1 MVFTKVPAPL
11 GRGGPSLDTTLMPK
25 AALPGGS
32 LTGQLQLLGG
42 NADCDIDR
50 LTLELVAQVGAAPGA
65 GGSASEAV
73 CARFTLPGS
82 FRLGRREQR
91 SLLFDVRLPWETPVT
106 ELSGAALD
114 VTLDVRAELTA
125 TGTRGRSDL
134 VPLRVAPLPVQ
145 DSLLAALDR
154 LGFGF
159 RSARLEHG
167 LIHGTSQRLPLY
179 QVFGLAPAPRH
190 AAVMREL
197 QVTFLANPGGVEVI
211 LEADK
216 PDGLFAH
223 GHGLLNRH
231 LVSHGDADRRD
242 WDATA
247 EVWVRQMVA
256 SHGHHSLPAPS
267 GPGAARRR
275 ARPGR
280 RGAEPTPS
288 TATATDHGPGPVPPA
303 DEGAGDPVRGVAGG
317 AQAPAGE
324 PAADV
329 PYDGSPAERGAVT
342 AAPGEGAGQA

>member
-32 LTGQLQLLGG
+32 LTGQLRLLGG

-65 GGSASEAV
+65 GGPASEAV

-82 FRLGRREQR
+82 FRLGRHEQR

-134 VPLRVAPLPVQ
+134 VPLRVAPLSVQ

-179 QVFGLAPAPRH
+179 QVIGLAPAPRY

-216 PDGLFAH
+216 PGGLFAH

-256 SHGHHSLPAPS
+256 SHGHHSLPVPS
-267 GPGAARRR
+267 GPGTTRRR

-280 RGAEPTPS
+280 QGAGPAPS
-288 TATATDHGPGPVPPA
+288 TGNGPGPVPPTDA
-303 DEGAGDPVRGVAGG
+303 GAGAPARGVAGG
-317 AQAPAGE
+317 AQAPANQ
-324 PAADV
+324 PAVDV
-329 PYDGSPAERGAVT
+329 SYDGSPAGRGAVT
-342 AAPGEGAGQA
+342 ATPGEGAGQA

>member
-11 GRGGPSLDTTLMPK
+11 GRGGPSLDTTLMPR
-25 AALPGGS
+25 AALPGGG
-32 LTGQLQLLGG
+32 LTGQLRLLGG
-42 NADCDIDR
+42 EADCDIDR

-65 GGSASEAV
+65 GGPASEAV

-82 FRLGRREQR
+82 FRLDRREQR
-91 SLLFDVRLPWETPVT
+91 GLLFDVRLPWETPVT
-106 ELSGAALD
+106 ELSGASLD
-114 VTLDVRAELTA
+114 VTLGVRAELA
-125 TGTRGRSDL
+125 AAGTRGRSDL

-145 DSLLAALDR
+145 DCLLAALDR

-159 RSARLEHG
+159 RSAGLEHG

-179 QVFGLAPAPRH
+179 QVIGLAPAPRY

-216 PDGLFAH
+216 PGGLFAY

-256 SHGHHSLPAPS
+256 SHGHHSVPAPP
-267 GPGAARRR
+267 GPGATRRR

-280 RGAEPTPS
+280 QSAEPAPS
-288 TATATDHGPGPVPPA
+288 TGHDPGPVPPA
-303 DEGAGDPVRGVAGG
+303 DEGAGAPARGVPGG
-317 AQAPAGE
+317 SRPPVGGPAG
-324 PAADV
+324 DV
-329 PYDGSPAERGAVT
+329 PYDGSSEERGAAT
-342 AAPGEGAGQA
+342 TAPGEGAGKG